1 VLELL
6 EDSEASHVSSIQD
19 DLIPYLVDLQFR
31 SLEEQPPTIQRH
43 VDTWLERRDTAS
55 MSSRPVGTMPPPSP
69 NDLVRCYAMVR
80 SLHTSYHSG
89 VVGGA
94 TSFLKLALEPEM
106 FHFEGSKRL

>member
-1 VLELL
+1 MLELL

-31 SLEEQPPTIQRH
+31 PLEEQPPTIQRH

-80 SLHTSYHSG
+80 HNAAERICMITFS
-89 VVGGA
+89 VVGGDLISMYTEKWNA
-94 TSFLKLALEPEM
+94 
-106 FHFEGSKRL
+106 